1 MIVRVPGDKSI
12 SQRALL
18 LAALAE
24 GESRLRGVLPSAD
37 PRSTASALRD
47 LGVEIPALPADG
59 AEIRIRGRGL
69 RGLSAPS
76 AALDLGNS
84 GTGTRL
90 LLGILA
96 GQPFSCV
103 VDGDASLRG
112 RPMGRVTRPLGAM
125 GARFEWL
132 GAPDRLPLRVE
143 GGPLK
148 SLEFDLPVASAQVKS
163 SILLAGVVA
172 GVPIGLTEPGASRDH
187 TERMLRGCGVS
198 VLTHV
203 HGPGRRIELRDP
215 PPALSPLDLDVPG
228 DLSSAAF
235 VILACALG
243 VTRGA
248 VTIEGVGLNPTRDGM
263 LDLFRRMGLG
273 VEATIGGDAGGEPV
287 GRLRVTPAP
296 LHGLAVD
303 ETDVTAAIDE
313 IPAIAVAAVRAR
325 GWTRIRGARELR
337 VKETD
342 RIHALVVNLRALGV
356 DVAEVDDGLD
366 VLGTDAPLAGRIE
379 AFDDHRIAMAFGV
392 LGAQEG
398 NWIEVH
404 GRGAV
409 DVSFPGFW
417 TLLGQL
423 RADGPPPASGQA
435 TVVTVDGPA
444 GAGKSSTAREVA
456 RRLGYRY
463 LDSGALY
470 RALTYALLTA
480 GVPHETWPDLD
491 APRLDALGVE
501 VAPGAG
507 TLVLS
512 FEGRVLGPELRT
524 EAVNER
530 VSSLARLPA
539 VRSWLLR
546 HQRALGAHGG
556 LVTDG
561 RDMGTVVFP
570 DAGTKVYLQ
579 ADLAERARRRLLE
592 QGIAN
597 PDEGLIEA
605 EADRLAER
613 DRIDRNRE
621 ASPLRAADGAV
632 VIDTTG
638 LDFEEQVTAVVELA
652 RRNAGPRVP

>member
-18 LAALAE
+18 LASLAD

-37 PRSTASALRD
+37 PRSTACALRD
-47 LGVEIPALPADG
+47 LGVDIPDLPDDG
-59 AEIRIRGRGL
+59 SEIRIRGRGL
-69 RGLSAPS
+69 RGLSAPRS
-76 AALDLGNS
+76 TLDLGNS

-90 LLGILA
+90 LLGVLA

-103 VDGDASLRG
+103 IDGDESLRG

-132 GAPDRLPLRVE
+132 AAADRLPLRVD
-143 GGPLK
+143 GGPL
-148 SLEFDLPVASAQVKS
+148 SGREFDLPVASAQVKS
-163 SILLAGVVA
+163 AILLAGLVA
-172 GVPIGLTEPGASRDH
+172 GVPVGLTEPGASRDH

-203 HGPGRRIELRDP
+203 RGPGRRIELRDP
-215 PPALSPLDLDVPG
+215 PASLSPLDLDVPG

-243 VTRGA
+243 VTRGP
-248 VTIEGVGLNPTRDGM
+248 VTIEGVGLNPTRDGV
-263 LDLFRRMGLG
+263 LALFRRMGLG
-273 VEATIGGDAGGEPV
+273 VDATLEGEAGGEPV
-287 GRLRVTPAP
+287 GRLRVTPGA
-296 LHGLAVD
+296 LEGVAVD
-303 ETDVTAAIDE
+303 AADVTAAIDE
-313 IPAIAVAAVRAR
+313 VPAIAVAGVRAR

-356 DVAEVDDGLD
+356 EVVEVDDGLD
-366 VLGTDAPLAGRIE
+366 VLGTDAPLSGRVD

-392 LGAQEG
+392 LGAQDG
-398 NWIEVH
+398 NRIEVN

-409 DVSFPGFW
+409 EVSFPGFW
-417 TLLGQL
+417 TLLGRL
-423 RADGPPPASGQA
+423 RADGPTSASGQQ
-435 TVVTVDGPA
+435 TVVTIDGPA
-444 GAGKSSTAREVA
+444 GAGKSTTAREVA

-470 RALTYALLTA
+470 RALTYALLA
-480 GVPHETWPDLD
+480 KDVAPERWPDLD
-491 APRLDALGVE
+491 AQDLDGLGIEVE
-501 VAPGAG
+501 PGDG

-524 EAVNER
+524 EAVNGR

-539 VRSWLLR
+539 VRAWLLR
-546 HQRALGAHGG
+546 HQRALGAHGR

-570 DAGTKVYLQ
+570 DAGTKVFLE
-579 ADLAERARRRLLE
+579 ADLNERARRRLLE
-592 QGIAN
+592 RGSED
-597 PDEGLIEA
+597 PDPPLIRR

-613 DRIDRNRE
+613 DRTDRTRE
-621 ASPLRAADGAV
+621 ASPLRAAEGAV
-632 VIDTTG
+632 VLDTTR
-638 LDFEEQVTAVVELA
+638 LDFEAQVASVVELA
-652 RRNAGPRVP
+652 RRNDPATR